1 MKTRFIVI
9 GLAACFL
16 TAAFLGHF
24 RKEFI
29 ATNHINDYHIGQYLD
44 GGVFLLT
51 TYFISHLFGKNK
63 VVLKNTLVIAGIG
76 IAFCNLYG
84 DLYKTAGAVCM
95 GFLLILSAQLS
106 ERKKKNCNK

>member
-24 RKEFI
+24 WKEFI

-44 GGVFLLT
+44 GGGVSA
-51 TYFISHLFGKNK
+51 YNLFHQP
-63 VVLKNTLVIAGIG
+63 LVWQEQGG
-76 IAFCNLYG
+76 TKKYVG
-84 DLYKTAGAVCM
+84 YRRHRYR
-95 GFLLILSAQLS
+95 ILQPLW
-106 ERKKKNCNK
+106 